1 MPRVTVSVVIP
12 ALNEEHNLQHVLP
25 RIPRDVDE
33 VILVDGNSTDRTV
46 EVALELIPS
55 IRVVQQEG
63 IGKGAALR
71 SGFAAA
77 TGDIIVTL
85 DADGSTDPGEIP
97 RFVHALLAGADFAKG
112 SRFLHGGGTSD
123 MPFHRR
129 MGNATFVHLVR
140 RLHGGKY
147 TDLCYGYNAFWR
159 RHLPLLELDGDGFE
173 IETEM
178 NIRALRS
185 GLRVHEVPSFED
197 RRVMGVGRL
206 RTIPDGWRVLRT
218 ILRERR
224 RAVLALEAF
233 NEANVNAD
241 TPLPALLV
249 AMSVAEGALAEKAI
263 AEEVL
268 AEEALVQ
275 PFSSEGNGSDPANG
289 DSYPHVG
296 PHAPPSLAIAET
308 NGHAGYVVPAAA
320 HGDMTA
326 ANGDGSTGTQTDD
339 YVSRLH
345 ALLQSADRRAVDR
358 IADELRAA
366 RERGSTVYFAG
377 NGGSSA
383 TAAHWVNDLAKS
395 TKRPGSPPMRVM
407 NLTDNVPWFTAL
419 ANDEGYDR
427 VFAGQLE
434 NFARPGDVL
443 IVISAS
449 GNSPN
454 ILRAIDV
461 AKEFGLMTIGLVGF
475 DGGAAL
481 QALDAAVWIR
491 TEQGAYGLVET
502 AHAAI
507 ADIVTASLTTDHA
520 PAAAFT

>member
-1 MPRVTVSVVIP
+1 MSRVTVSVVIP
-12 ALNEEHNLQHVLP
+12 ALNEERNLPHVLP
-25 RIPRDVDE
+25 RIPPDIDE
-33 VILVDGNSTDRTV
+33 VILVDGSSTDRTV
-46 EVALELIPS
+46 EVALELLPT
-55 IRVVQQEG
+55 IRIVQQRG
-63 IGKGAALR
+63 TGKGAALR
-71 SGFAAA
+71 SGFDAA

-85 DADGSTDPGEIP
+85 DADGSTDPAEIP

-112 SRFLHGGGTSD
+112 SRFMHGGGTSD

-140 RLHGGKY
+140 RLHGGRY

-224 RAVLALEAF
+224 RAVAALEAF
-233 NEANVNAD
+233 GEVSSNGDKPLAAD
-241 TPLPALLV
+241 LLALPVTVEL
-249 AMSVAEGALAEKAI
+249 GI
-263 AEEVL
+263 
-268 AEEALVQ
+268 
-275 PFSSEGNGSDPANG
+275 EGNGHAATNG
-289 DSYPHVG
+289 DGIPYVVNAGAS
-296 PHAPPSLAIAET
+296 AAIAET
-308 NGHAGYVVPAAA
+308 NGHGGYAPPETEPLEVAAV
-320 HGDMTA
+320 DR
-326 ANGDGSTGTQTDD
+326 NGSNGSLTDA
-339 YVSRLH
+339 YVARLH
-345 ALLQSADRRAVDR
+345 ALLESTDRSAVDR
-358 IADELRAA
+358 MADELRAA
-366 RERGSTVYFAG
+366 RERGSMIYFAG

-395 TKRPGSPPMRVM
+395 TKRPGRPPMRVM
-407 NLTDNVPWFTAL
+407 NLTDNVPWLTAL

-443 IVISAS
+443 IVITAS

-454 ILRAIDV
+454 ILRAIEA
-461 AKEFGLMTIGLVGF
+461 AKEFGVMTMGLVGF

-481 QALDAAVWIR
+481 QELDTAVWIR
-491 TEQGAYGLVET
+491 TEPGAYGLVET
-502 AHAAI
+502 AHTAI
-507 ADIVTASLTTDHA
+507 ADIVTACLITDHA
-520 PAAAFT
+520 PATAST